1 MVKTLLLQRIGVV
14 FLVLRLAYSMGDV
27 ILVSGDLI
35 LLNPRAP
42 ALNMYTCIIK
52 IFERKDRFI
61 WNEDR
66 YS

>member
-1 MVKTLLLQRIGVV
+1 M
-14 FLVLRLAYSMGDV
+14 FLVLRLAYFMGDV

-35 LLNPRAP
+35 LLDPRAP
-42 ALNMYTCIIK
+42 ALTMYTCIIK
-52 IFERKDRFI
+52 TFERKDRFI